1 MSYNVKDIEKIVGFK
16 SWTIKKKVDSLL
28 RIDADLYCNLGTDSS
43 DTEKKQAIIK
53 SRKIYNA
60 IKKCN
65 HELGSRLI
73 QSMD

>member
-28 RIDADLYCNLGTDSS
+28 QIDADLYCNLGTDSS

-65 HELGSRLI
+65 YELGSRLI